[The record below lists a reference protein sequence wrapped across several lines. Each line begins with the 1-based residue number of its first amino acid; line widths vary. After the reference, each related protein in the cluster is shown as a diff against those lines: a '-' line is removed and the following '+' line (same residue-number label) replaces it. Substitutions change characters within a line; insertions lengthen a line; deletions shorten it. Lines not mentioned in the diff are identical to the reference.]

1 MNSYLTNNKFYIES
15 DDSDSDQEINENNKI
30 SKLIPIQMPI
40 PINNN
45 QNIEDKE
52 ENDSISSN
60 GEEEEIKYI
69 QPIILENFDLE
80 KYFSKADVEK
90 SKLNNGILKITDK
103 GLYSISKYEDARW
116 ISDIIIKLIEYN
128 ENKKAKNL
136 TIIDAT
142 AGIGGNTLDFAKLYK
157 SVIAIEINSVH
168 YDVLKNNL
176 ATLKIKNVSTIND
189 NFLSV
194 IDSIK
199 DSSDIFF
206 LDPPWGGKNYKN
218 FKFFNLKIGK
228 IYIYSIINILYS
240 KKYKYVIL
248 KAPFNLNISPLIGS
262 IKYQN
267 LNIYKN
273 SKQTMLIAIFY

>member
-1 MNSYLTNNKFYIES
+1 
-15 DDSDSDQEINENNKI
+15 
-30 SKLIPIQMPI
+30 MPI

-142 AGIGGNTLDFAKLYK
+142 AGIGGNTLDFAKLFK